1 MIHNIPSNGGMYGI
15 IPMIYNEVR
24 QMDYRGFLIA
34 CERLRKNWS
43 QEGLCKG
50 ICTVSYLSKIESGK
64 AVPSAEI
71 WANLLARLG
80 LEYDPALDAEAAAL
94 AETGYGL
101 LFAFRMDALD
111 RLLETQDL
119 SRYSA
124 TEASLDLELLH
135 AIQHTHQRLSDT
147 LEPCMDTRS
156 LALQRI
162 LQDRCD
168 EAVRLLPNAY
178 THLMQGVS
186 AYNRGSY
193 ATAINAL
200 QNAYEL
206 AAKEGLSRIMLEC
219 QLFMGTAIATNRI
232 FPIWSGISALHPI
245 WQKICRIF
253 GLNKPSNTTWPPSG
267 LKWADM
273 RTPTVGF
280 LSRHSPASCP
290 CTNWQSAAK
299 S

>member
-80 LEYDPALDAEAAAL
+80 LEYDPALDAEATAL

-219 QLFMGTAIATNRI
+219 QLFMGNSYCNQQDLSNMERHYRIASHLAEDLQDLRAQQAIQYNMASVWI
-232 FPIWSGISALHPI
+232 E
-245 WQKICRIF
+245 
-253 GLNKPSNTTWPPSG
+253 
-267 LKWADM
+267 
-273 RTPTVGF
+273 VG
-280 LSRHSPASCP
+280 RYEDAYG
-290 CTNWQSAAK
+290 
-299 S
+299 